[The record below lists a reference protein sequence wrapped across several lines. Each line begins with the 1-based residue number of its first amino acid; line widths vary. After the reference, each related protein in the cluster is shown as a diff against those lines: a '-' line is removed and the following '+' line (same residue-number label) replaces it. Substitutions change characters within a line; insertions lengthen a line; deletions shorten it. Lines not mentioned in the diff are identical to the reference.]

1 VENFEEPPVN
11 PLELQPQEAQQEKPR
26 KDVEAIKE
34 AQNFFQSLGISVQ
47 EGGYIEANPTDE
59 KIVKLKNWHE
69 ATTGD
74 LGIIMTTEQDF
85 YRKTLLAVSL
95 WRQQEGGKTNY
106 LLGKGAGVEVA
117 LRGNI
122 AGRTKRPIGFS
133 YRSHSDFELYAVVY
147 EAGENGANIGN
158 QPIYS
163 EPFNKVFGGQEYF
176 PLTKTKGLKNIPP
189 TLLHDTAEVVDF
201 GGVSVRVPQLELLF
215 LDKYMAKESTPRTE
229 GHDYEVLA
237 RQYTLD
243 RAKIHLYLDQLVIE
257 PAVAQIQAQTQRDFM
272 NQLEGIKSNIKFVL
286 QEFEE
291 EGVDSAPQDL
301 IARVNQRIQ
310 SVLDIHGA
318 ESTVSHS
325 GVRLNLWQTLAP
337 KQVDA
342 VGNIID
348 QEFLQKLQEKV
359 KQMEAS
365 AIERYRGKHKE
376 LDQLFDSIDQEFAT
390 ERKTE

>member
-1 VENFEEPPVN
+1 
-11 PLELQPQEAQQEKPR
+11 
-26 KDVEAIKE
+26 
-34 AQNFFQSLGISVQ
+34 
-47 EGGYIEANPTDE
+47 
-59 KIVKLKNWHE
+59 
-69 ATTGD
+69 
-74 LGIIMTTEQDF
+74 
-85 YRKTLLAVSL
+85 
-95 WRQQEGGKTNY
+95 
-106 LLGKGAGVEVA
+106 
-117 LRGNI
+117 
-122 AGRTKRPIGFS
+122 
-133 YRSHSDFELYAVVY
+133 
-147 EAGENGANIGN
+147 
-158 QPIYS
+158 
-163 EPFNKVFGGQEYF
+163 
-176 PLTKTKGLKNIPP
+176 
-189 TLLHDTAEVVDF
+189 
-201 GGVSVRVPQLELLF
+201 
-215 LDKYMAKESTPRTE
+215 
-229 GHDYEVLA
+229 VLA